1 MHYPP
6 KSIPYF
12 AEDRYGNS
20 WLYKPTLL
28 KPCRFLTALRIRS
41 GNTSDRV
48 CLNKVIPQATTK
60 CRKCKNCINT
70 LAHVLG
76 QCMHTNSQR
85 MHRHDEIRNF
95 ISRKLAANTRI
106 FQVIEAAISTPSGT
120 LKPDLL
126 VNNLERV
133 LVIDVNVRHEGTGYL
148 EEGRTRKIR
157 KYTPL
162 LPLLAE
168 QLQAE
173 PSRVIPIVDT
183 RGAIPKVTIASQGP

>member
-1 MHYPP
+1 
-6 KSIPYF
+6 
-12 AEDRYGNS
+12 
-20 WLYKPTLL
+20 
-28 KPCRFLTALRIRS
+28 
-41 GNTSDRV
+41 
-48 CLNKVIPQATTK
+48 
-60 CRKCKNCINT
+60 
-70 LAHVLG
+70 
-76 QCMHTNSQR
+76 

-120 LKPDLL
+120 LKPDLV
-126 VNNLERV
+126 VNNRERV

-183 RGAIPKVTIASQGP
+183 GGAIPKVTIASQGP